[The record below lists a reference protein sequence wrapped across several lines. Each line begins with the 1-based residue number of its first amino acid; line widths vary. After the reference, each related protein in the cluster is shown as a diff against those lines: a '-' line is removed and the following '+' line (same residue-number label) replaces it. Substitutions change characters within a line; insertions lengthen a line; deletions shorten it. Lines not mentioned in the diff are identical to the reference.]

1 MHGEFIAV
9 GSETWREIW
18 QPPID
23 PDSASPAWSA
33 PSCNSPDHRFTL

>member
-1 MHGEFIAV
+1 MRGGSVSV

-23 PDSASPAWSA
+23 PDWTTPARSA
-33 PSCNSPDHRFTL
+33 PSYNSPDH